1 VAKLPN
7 PTGEELIAAL
17 QKIGFSV
24 VRQKGSHV
32 RMKHEDNRVVSI
44 PVHARKTIGKGLHL
58 KILRDADLTKE
69 DLINLL
75 GQLGYRKE
83 FFECDRPSR
92 SRLGRALSSTCL
104 SIIGRSETQQHLCD
118 RYLVFRRSPLRR

>member
-1 VAKLPN
+1 MAKLPN

-44 PVHARKTIGKGLHL
+44 PVHARKTIGKGLLL
-58 KILRDADLTKE
+58 KVLRDADLTKE

-75 GQLGYRKE
+75 G
-83 FFECDRPSR
+83 
-92 SRLGRALSSTCL
+92 
-104 SIIGRSETQQHLCD
+104 
-118 RYLVFRRSPLRR
+118 

>member
-1 VAKLPN
+1 MAKLPS

-44 PVHARKTIGKGLHL
+44 PVHAHKTIGKGLLL

-75 GQLGYRKE
+75 G
-83 FFECDRPSR
+83 
-92 SRLGRALSSTCL
+92 
-104 SIIGRSETQQHLCD
+104 
-118 RYLVFRRSPLRR
+118 